1 MERLP
6 RNGDV
11 LYNCLQTLISKC
23 IGKIFL
29 YKDVFECLH
38 IFN

>member
-11 LYNCLQTLISKC
+11 LYNCLQRLISKS
-23 IGKIFL
+23 IGKSNVNGAV
-29 YKDVFECLH
+29 DDTDGH
-38 IFN
+38 N